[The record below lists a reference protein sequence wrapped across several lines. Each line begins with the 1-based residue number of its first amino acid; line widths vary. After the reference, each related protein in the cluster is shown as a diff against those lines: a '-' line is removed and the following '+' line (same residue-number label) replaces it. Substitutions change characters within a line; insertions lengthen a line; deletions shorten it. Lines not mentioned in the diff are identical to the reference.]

1 MLGYK
6 PIRIMFYY
14 PNRTQAIKIQ
24 ETIKDMYSG
33 LGGLYYFGC
42 SAWNYIKQITD
53 IDLKAILEGIAKMGV
68 F

>member
-14 PNRTQAIKIQ
+14 PNRTQAIKTQ
-24 ETIKDMYSG
+24 DTIKDMYRG
-33 LGGLYYFGC
+33 LDGLYYFGG